1 MTYGNC
7 DVVGHRFARKTL
19 PSWSVLSQTVFMRQE
34 TDYKLPSNS
43 RWMHKSGESV
53 ASLDLGSV
61 SEWLRLPVGQVP
73 FYRIK
78 KSAPLLVRLLLRHCL
93 E

>member
-1 MTYGNC
+1 
-7 DVVGHRFARKTL
+7 
-19 PSWSVLSQTVFMRQE
+19 MRQE

-73 FYRIK
+73 FATAYGPNGEARGGT
-78 KSAPLLVRLLLRHCL
+78 PLLVRLLLRHCL

>member
-53 ASLDLGSV
+53 ASFCSSADGIIPSRRADLSHQ
-61 SEWLRLPVGQVP
+61 EIRAIT
-73 FYRIK
+73 R
-78 KSAPLLVRLLLRHCL
+78 
-93 E
+93 